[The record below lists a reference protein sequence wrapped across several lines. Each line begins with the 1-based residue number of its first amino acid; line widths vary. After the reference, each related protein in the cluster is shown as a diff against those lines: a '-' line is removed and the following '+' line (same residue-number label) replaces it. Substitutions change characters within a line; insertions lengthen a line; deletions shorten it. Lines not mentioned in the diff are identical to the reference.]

1 MGHLLARYETYLPKL
16 NSVRLHPQ
24 NATVVVTLVVNTSFL
39 YLKKTMVVNSF
50 LRTLGLSTF
59 LNRHRQWMLQWP
71 YLANNRVC
79 SFAVFD
85 LKTLSHAMSLLDT

>member
-1 MGHLLARYETYLPKL
+1 M
-16 NSVRLHPQ
+16 
-24 NATVVVTLVVNTSFL
+24 VVT
-39 YLKKTMVVNSF
+39 SF